1 MGLSYPERRTNLR
14 VEVDG
19 PMQYRHLDSEEFST
33 GEIENIS
40 AEGALIWI
48 CEDLPIDSELIIRVV
63 LDGPDETW
71 ADVIATLLY
80 KLPDEE
86 GSLHGYGCIIE
97 LA

>member
-48 CEDLPIDSELIIRVV
+48 CEEMPLDTELVIRVD

-71 ADVIATLLY
+71 ADMVATLLY
-80 KLPDEE
+80 QLPNEE
-86 GSLHGYGCIIE
+86 DSLYGYGCSIE